1 MMEQAQVVQE
11 QPGLFAY
18 LAQLGVI
25 SVAVFA
31 AMKGVAMTPKVERM
45 DQKAR
50 HRFKF
55 WLTMSLGMGM
65 PLIAQLGGWLSSPV
79 GGWKAYLNA
88 GAFGL
93 VSIFA
98 AMGAHRLTKSKKGKG
113 KIPE

>member
-1 MMEQAQVVQE
+1 MMEQAQVVAE
-11 QPGLFAY
+11 QPSLFAY
-18 LAQLGVI
+18 LGQLGVI

-31 AMKGVAMTPKVERM
+31 AMKGVSMAPKVERM
-45 DQKAR
+45 DPEAR

-88 GAFGL
+88 AAFGL
-93 VSIFA
+93 VSILV
-98 AMGAHRLTKSKKGKG
+98 AMGSHKLTKSKKGKG
-113 KIPE
+113 KIPK